1 MSVIKAVAGEVA
13 IMLQPWSSLLP
24 TSSSSN
30 KEPSYAPL
38 ADEHFED
45 VAVEGFVSPG
55 DDLAQSTVDWSVDE
69 EKRVLRK
76 LDLIVLPLLVTGFY
90 ALQLDRGN
98 IGNAL
103 TDYFLE
109 DVGITQFQYN
119 VGQQLLSVGIVLLE
133 IPSNIILYRI
143 GPQRWISGQMM
154 AWGLVATFQAF
165 QKGYGAYLSTRLL
178 LGLCE
183 AGFIPG
189 SLYTISMFYKKEETS
204 KRFSIFFLGNLTAVA
219 TTGLISYGI
228 LHMRGVANLAGWQWL
243 FLIEGMFTVVM
254 SVLFALFFPQS
265 PLRPSSILGL
275 QYFTDREAEILH
287 RRIIVD
293 DPRKLAKKKWIN
305 WSELGSA
312 LANWRMYPHLLL
324 TLTAVA
330 PNSTMTSYAPKLVQ
344 SFGYER
350 LKANALVSVGGWISL
365 VLNVG
370 LGWCS
375 DRTGVRGPWVAGG
388 LALFWGFTIGNRVLA
403 GSSDE
408 HARYALLTMALA
420 TQLFYHPVNGSWMA
434 LNTRS
439 AGERSITM
447 ALFIMAANASG
458 IIGSQLFQSS
468 DGPNYVKGWTA
479 IVALTSVGLFFAIWT
494 NVQYWWLNRK
504 IEKEEREEGL
514 VGGSDVI
521 KHRYFA

>member
-1 MSVIKAVAGEVA
+1 MPPCPTTKMVHAPPPHSCPPSSVPSSDAPPLDAG
-13 IMLQPWSSLLP
+13 
-24 TSSSSN
+24 
-30 KEPSYAPL
+30 L
-38 ADEHFED
+38 AELDKST
-45 VAVEGFVSPG
+45 VAVEGYISPG
-55 DDLAQSTVDWSVDE
+55 DEASYLSVDWSQEE
-69 EKRVLRK
+69 EKRVVRK
-76 LDLIVLPLLVTGFY
+76 LDMIVLPLLVTGFY

-119 VGQQLLSVGIVLLE
+119 VGQQLLSVGIVALE

-143 GPQRWISGQMM
+143 GPQKWISGQMM
-154 AWGLVATFQAF
+154 AWGLVATLQAF

-183 AGFIPG
+183 AGFIPA

-204 KRFSIFFLGNLTAVA
+204 KRFSIFFLGNLTGVA

-228 LHMRGVANLAGWQWL
+228 LHMRGVANLAGWAWL
-243 FLIEGMFTVVM
+243 FIIEGMFTIVM
-254 SVLFALFFPQS
+254 ALLFAAFFPQS

-275 QYFTDREAEILH
+275 RYFTDREAEILH
-287 RRIIVD
+287 HRIIVD
-293 DPRKLAKKKWIN
+293 DPRKLQQKKWIN

-350 LKANALVSVGGWISL
+350 LTANAMVSVGGWISL
-365 VLNVG
+365 FLAVG

-388 LALFWGFTIGNRVLA
+388 LGLFWVFTIGNRVLVR
-403 GSSDE
+403 SSDE

-420 TQLFYHPVNGSWMA
+420 TQLFWHPVNGSWMA
-434 LNTRS
+434 LNARS
-439 AGERSITM
+439 ASERSITM

-468 DGPNYVKGWTA
+468 DKPLYINGWTA
-479 IVALTSVGLFFAIWT
+479 IVALSSAGLFFTIWT

-504 IEKEEREEGL
+504 LEKEEREEGL
-514 VGGSDVI
+514 VGEGEVI
-521 KHRYFA
+521 VKHRYFA